1 MLYQEVDV
9 SRMNGLLCVCALLTT
24 PAWTDA
30 MPQVTEEIT
39 VTATRTRTET
49 KNLSQEVRIIDRKA
63 IENSGATTADEL
75 LQTVPGVLVSRSGGI
90 GSPVSVYLRGG
101 KPGHTVV
108 MVDGIRI
115 NDPMSTDRSVDLSS
129 ILLDGVDRIEIVYG
143 PAASV
148 YGSDAMAGVINI
160 ITARPGTGGTVRL
173 ETGSRGTHRA
183 SFRWSET
190 RSTFDWWIGGGYLET
205 DGISAAAEADGN
217 TEPDGYANR
226 TVNGGFNWDTAHG
239 TLAMTGMLINANGD
253 LDNFG
258 GPFGDNP
265 FYRFDREETHLRA
278 DFTMDTFLPVDG
290 ISRFTFATSR
300 NDRIYRNPS
309 EDYPP
314 VVNSTYDGR
323 MDTCTWHNVL
333 QLEAGT
339 LSFGLEHIRETGES
353 MYESDGYLDIF
364 QRQHVG
370 TDSAYVNLTTDR
382 LGLQW
387 NAGLRW
393 DDHDAFGSEL
403 TGSIGAVKLLAESG
417 IRLRVHAGTAFK
429 APSLYQLYS
438 PYGNTE
444 LEPEE
449 ATSWEAGMEKSLMDN
464 RLMLGLTWFD
474 SSYDQMIDFDP
485 VNWVYI
491 NVASAS
497 VRGSEIYLQY
507 LETGF
512 GWQLAYNFFHA
523 VDEDTGEQLLR
534 RPRSSITAAFH
545 LKGDRW
551 SIYTTL
557 MYNSS
562 REDLDF
568 SAWPAARITLDS
580 FLLIDLTVN
589 VELTPA
595 WNLYVR
601 GLNLTDE
608 TYELV
613 NGFGTLGASWYAGV
627 RYQIDR

>member
-1 MLYQEVDV
+1 M
-9 SRMNGLLCVCALLTT
+9 SPMNGLLCMCSLLLTI
-24 PAWTDA
+24 PAWSTDA
-30 MPQVTEEIT
+30 APQVTEEIT
-39 VTATRTRTET
+39 VTATRNKTET
-49 KNLSQEVRIIDRKA
+49 KNLSQEVRVIDRET

-160 ITARPGTGGTVRL
+160 ITARPVTGGTVRL
-173 ETGSRGTHRA
+173 ETGSHGTHRA

-190 RSTFDWWIGGGYLET
+190 RGAVDWWIGGGYLET

-226 TVNGGFNWDTAHG
+226 SVNGGLNWDTAHG
-239 TLAMTGMLINANGD
+239 TLAMTGMLINGNGD

-265 FYRFDREETHLRA
+265 FYRFDREETHLRL
-278 DFTMDTFLPVDG
+278 DYTVETMFPVDG
-290 ISRFTFATSR
+290 TSRFTFATSR
-300 NDRIYRNPS
+300 NNRIYRNPS

-314 VVNSTYDGR
+314 VVDSTYDGR
-323 MDTCTWHNVL
+323 MDTVTWHNVL
-333 QLEAGT
+333 QLETGT

-353 MYESDGYLDIF
+353 MYESDGYRDIF
-364 QRQHVG
+364 RRQHVG

-393 DDHDAFGSEL
+393 DNHDTFGSEL
-403 TGSIGAVKLLAESG
+403 TGSIGAVKLLAETG
-417 IRLRVHAGTAFK
+417 IRFRVNAGTAFK

-444 LEPEE
+444 LEPEQAE
-449 ATSWEAGMEKSLMDN
+449 SWEVGMEKSLMDN
-464 RLMLGLTWFD
+464 RLMLGFTWFD
-474 SSYDQMIDFDP
+474 SSFDQMIDFDP
-485 VNWVYI
+485 VDWVYI
-491 NVASAS
+491 NVAKAA
-497 VRGSEIYLQY
+497 VRGSEISLQY
-507 LETGF
+507 RETGF
-512 GWQLAYNFFHA
+512 GWRLAYNFFHA
-523 VDEDTGEQLLR
+523 VDEDTGERLLR
-534 RPRSSITAAFH
+534 RPRSSITGAVH
-545 LKGDRW
+545 LKSDRW
-551 SIYTTL
+551 GIYTTL
-557 MYNSS
+557 TYNSS

-568 SAWPAARITLDS
+568 SSWPAARVTLDS
-580 FLLIDLTVN
+580 FLLIDLTIAYK
-589 VELTPA
+589 LTPD
-595 WNLYVR
+595 WDLYVR
-601 GLNLTDE
+601 AHNLTDE

-627 RYQIDR
+627 RYQIGR